1 MWLDCNTVRIFAC
14 SSTREQ
20 SNKRSGTR
28 LRTESETRERRYR
41 RVRLARLPRSRLL
54 RHALPISLLILRK
67 KNRLFCS
74 LRCGKTWSYSI
85 LVPSLYSHHEHE
97 NTDVSTCE
105 KLKFVWWNWRG
116 QNLFNFGAA
125 YFASLEIS
133 WTQVYSHISD
143 HTLRLNYRA
152 TYNNMY
158 KYR

>member
-14 SSTREQ
+14 SSARER

-28 LRTESETRERRYR
+28 LRTESETGERRYG
-41 RVRLARLPRSRLL
+41 RVRLARLACVKLL
-54 RHALPISLLILRK
+54 RHALQISL
-67 KNRLFCS
+67 RLFCS

-85 LVPSLYSHHEHE
+85 LVPSLYSLYKHE

-105 KLKFVWWNWRG
+105 KLKFVWWYWQG
-116 QNLFNFGAA
+116 QNLYNFGAA
-125 YFASLEIS
+125 YFASSGFS
-133 WTQVYSHISD
+133 WAQIYSHISD

-152 TYNNMY
+152 THKTMY